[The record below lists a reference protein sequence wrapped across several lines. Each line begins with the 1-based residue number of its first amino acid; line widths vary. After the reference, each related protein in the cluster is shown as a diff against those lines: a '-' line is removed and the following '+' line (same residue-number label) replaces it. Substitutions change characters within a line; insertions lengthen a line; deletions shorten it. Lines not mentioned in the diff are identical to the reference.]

1 MFTVSKAL
9 QFGILSAYALPLC
22 STLIFYKRPLT
33 ADIHFIGYDP
43 QFWLDIICPMQ
54 ILRAAKWSRML
65 SS

>member
-1 MFTVSKAL
+1 MFAVSKAM
-9 QFGILSAYALPLC
+9 QFGILSAYSLPLC
-22 STLIFYKRPLT
+22 SKLIFYKRPLT
-33 ADIHFIGYDP
+33 ADIHFISYDT